1 MSGSG
6 ASGVFCV
13 DAGTVPDGITVAVE
27 DCTEETVIF
36 AVAPVMGFGWE

>member
-13 DAGTVPDGITVAVE
+13 GAGTVPAGITVAVE
-27 DCTEETVIF
+27 DCAEATVIF
-36 AVAPVMGFGWE
+36 TAAPVMGSGWE